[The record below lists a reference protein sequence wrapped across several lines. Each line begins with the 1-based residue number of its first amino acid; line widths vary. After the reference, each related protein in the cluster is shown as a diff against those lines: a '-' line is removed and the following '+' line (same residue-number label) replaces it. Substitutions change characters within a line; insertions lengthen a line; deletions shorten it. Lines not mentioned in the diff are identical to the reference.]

1 MTQPDPYD
9 LARAE
14 AMLAGYHARWVD
26 DMQDLVVLGVELEF
40 NAPLRNP
47 DTGAMSRT
55 WTLAGKLDVLVQHAS
70 TGAVNVVE
78 HKHTSV
84 DAGPGSDYL
93 KRLRMDGQVT
103 TYFAG
108 ATSLGHDVEACIYD
122 VLVKPGLRPLKA
134 TPPESRKYTKDGRLY
149 ANQRERD
156 ETPDEYRA
164 RLLDAI
170 AAEPNDFYLRA
181 NVVRH
186 EVEMHEGMADIWET
200 GRAMREAE
208 LAGRHPRN
216 PDACVRYGRTCE
228 FFDVCTGEGSL
239 QDDQRYR
246 RSARVHTELSG
257 DTDRDGL
264 PLLSTSRLS
273 AYRACPRLH
282 KHRYL
287 DGYRPAVEA
296 DALRFGSLLHMGLEA
311 WWRAASDEERL
322 SSALAAVRSPV
333 APAPAVG
340 AVLTT

>member
-1 MTQPDPYD
+1 MTPDPYD

-26 DMQDLVVLGVELEF
+26 DMRDLVVLGVELEF

-55 WTLAGKLDVLVQHAS
+55 WTLGGKLDVLVMVAS
-70 TGAVNVVE
+70 TGEIAVVE

-108 ATSLGHDVEACIYD
+108 ASALGHDVASCIYD
-122 VLVKPGLRPLKA
+122 VLVKPGQRPLRA

-149 ANQRERD
+149 AAQRERD
-156 ETPDEYRA
+156 ETPEEYRA
-164 RLLDAI
+164 RLLEAI
-170 AAEPNDFYLRA
+170 AAAPNDHYLRA

-186 EVEMHEGMADIWET
+186 EAEMHEGMGDIWET
-200 GRAMREAE
+200 GRGMREAE
-208 LAGRHPRN
+208 LAQRHPRN

-228 FFDVCTGEGSL
+228 FFGVCTGESSL
-239 QDDQRYR
+239 QDDQQYR
-246 RSARVHTELSG
+246 RSARVHTELSA

-296 DALRFGSLLHMGLEA
+296 DVLRFGSLLHVGLEA
-311 WWRAASDEERL
+311 WWRAADDEERL
-322 SSALAAVRSPV
+322 SSALAAIRSPV
-333 APAPAVG
+333 APAPMVG
-340 AVLTT
+340 AVL